1 MTITHKS
8 KFGGTYE
15 LSLTFAKYANGQ
27 TAIKLWDLTDG
38 FPYATASV
46 CVEDHLLKEDEVAIK
61 DYSENEGL
69 LEALIE
75 AEVVEHPHAF
85 IQSSHVKIP
94 ICKLKIVNN
103 F

>member
-8 KFGGTYE
+8 KYGTYE
-15 LSLTFAKYANGQ
+15 LSITFAKYANGQ
-27 TAIKLWDLTDG
+27 TAIKLWDMTDG
-38 FPYATASV
+38 FPYATPSL

-75 AEVVEHPHAF
+75 AEVIEHPHAF

>member
-1 MTITHKS
+1 MIIKHEMY
-8 KFGGTYE
+8 GETYQ
-15 LSLTFAKYANGQ
+15 LSLQFAKYANGQ

-38 FPYATASV
+38 FPFATATV
-46 CVEDHLLKEDEVAIK
+46 CVEDDLLKEDEVAIK

-69 LEALIE
+69 LDALIE
-75 AEVVEHPHAF
+75 AEVVEPPHAF
-85 IQSSHVKIP
+85 IQSGFVKIP